1 MPRVLNGE
9 ELTSLQRSLSTSPV
23 TQGLEQGG
31 GLGVWGNAAVM
42 VGMGVAGGIMYLDK
56 GMGIQVVGNGSKGL
70 VEGRGGKQPLW
81 LQRER

>member
-1 MPRVLNGE
+1 
-9 ELTSLQRSLSTSPV
+9 
-23 TQGLEQGG
+23 
-31 GLGVWGNAAVM
+31 M